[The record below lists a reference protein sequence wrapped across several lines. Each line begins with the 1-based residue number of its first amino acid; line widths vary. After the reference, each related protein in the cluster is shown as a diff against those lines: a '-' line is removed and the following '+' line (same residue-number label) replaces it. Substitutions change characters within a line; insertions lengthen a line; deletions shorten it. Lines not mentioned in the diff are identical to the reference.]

1 MNHNKTAFQLKIHP
15 YSKSTKELLMR
26 MVNSEN
32 VMKIH
37 DIVMESETE
46 AEAIE
51 KIKALQK

>member
-1 MNHNKTAFQLKIHP
+1 
-15 YSKSTKELLMR
+15 MR
-26 MVNSEN
+26 MVNSAN